1 MAIEASPYG
10 GLTDEELLVLSRTRP
25 DAFGTFYERHAE
37 PLLAFFARRTFDPE
51 IAAELTAET
60 FAQAFAGRRRF
71 EKRGAAGAA
80 WLYAIGRHQL
90 GRFYRTGWVEA
101 AARKRIGLPPRELSE
116 VDYERIEELLDF
128 KRLRGAIRQSFARLP
143 EAQREA
149 LTLRVVEKRPYAE
162 VARVLSCTEQVARAR
177 VSRGLRRLRGLLE
190 NQVREPTH
198 EETMA

>member
-71 EKRGAAGAA
+71 EKRGAAGAG
-80 WLYAIGRHQL
+80 WLYA
-90 GRFYRTGWVEA
+90 TGSQHTRRRWHEHGDRVSG
-101 AARKRIGLPPRELSE
+101 AARGGPGGPRRAGVPPRAGTETAPAVGE
-116 VDYERIEELLDF
+116 VRRRGFCRGPGRCRPRRI
-128 KRLRGAIRQSFARLP
+128 LRPPAGSGQACDASQAASP
-143 EAQREA
+143 
-149 LTLRVVEKRPYAE
+149 
-162 VARVLSCTEQVARAR
+162 
-177 VSRGLRRLRGLLE
+177 
-190 NQVREPTH
+190 
-198 EETMA
+198 